1 MKLIQNWLKNESK
14 LSFLGWPHQNVYCWP
29 NFKTPSLIT
38 IVLKFREIF
47 PKLKVRIDLENIWH
61 LEGNVTSIS
70 SLLLWTLSLLRLF
83 NATLKQLTLNRW
95 SITNFPWNWFI
106 CHKTSGHF
114 RENSRFQICQFD
126 KTLPLFIIHSKPCVQ
141 VSQILGCEHKVYLNQ
156 IKICNNDEEF
166 FPSDY
171 VHHDRLKK
179 SGKVLDR
186 LPLLKQFAT
195 QALKVQKFK

>member
-95 SITNFPWNWFI
+95 SITNFPLKLIYLSQNFWAF
-106 CHKTSGHF
+106 
-114 RENSRFQICQFD
+114 SR
-126 KTLPLFIIHSKPCVQ
+126 
-141 VSQILGCEHKVYLNQ
+141 
-156 IKICNNDEEF
+156 
-166 FPSDY
+166 
-171 VHHDRLKK
+171 
-179 SGKVLDR
+179 
-186 LPLLKQFAT
+186 
-195 QALKVQKFK
+195 KFKISDLSIWQDITTLHYSFKTMRSSLPDSRMWTQSVPKSDKNL